1 LANEDFT
8 TRSHFNRIVWWLAAV
23 ALIGLGIYLSNI
35 RFMNSEWLSRA
46 GCAIVM
52 LGLWSGIGG
61 ILQEQLLVS
70 QMRWRRRNAITKAR
84 ASLAEEQSDTEK
96 IKSELDG
103 INEAFDKRLSEVTH
117 SLRLSLGV
125 LEVSLLM
132 TGTFLWGFG
141 DLLVG

>member
-1 LANEDFT
+1 
-8 TRSHFNRIVWWLAAV
+8 
-23 ALIGLGIYLSNI
+23 
-35 RFMNSEWLSRA
+35 MNNEWLSRA

-61 ILQEQLLVS
+61 ILQEQLLIS

-84 ASLAEEQSDTEK
+84 ARLAEENVESER
-96 IKSELDG
+96 IEAELDQ
-103 INEAFDKRLSEVTH
+103 INEAFEKRVSEVTQN
-117 SLRLSLGV
+117 LRLSLGV

>member
-1 LANEDFT
+1 LAVEDLT
-8 TRSHFNRIVWWLAAV
+8 ARSALNRVVWGLAAV
-23 ALIGLGIYLSNI
+23 ALVVLGVYLSHI

-46 GCAIVM
+46 GCLIVM
-52 LGLWSGIGG
+52 LGIWSGIGG
-61 ILQEQLLVS
+61 IFQERLLIS

-84 ASLAEEQSDTEK
+84 ASLEEDQVDSER
-96 IKSELDG
+96 IKAELDQ
-103 INEAFDKRLSEVTH
+103 INEAFEKGLSDLTQ

-141 DLLVG
+141 DLIVG

>member
-1 LANEDFT
+1 LANDDFT
-8 TRSHFNRIVWWLAAV
+8 TRSSFNRAVWWSAAV
-23 ALIGLGIYLSNI
+23 ALIVLGVYLSNI
-35 RFMNSEWLSRA
+35 HFMNREWLSRA
-46 GCAIVM
+46 GCLIVM
-52 LGLWSGIGG
+52 LGLWSGIGE
-61 ILQEQLLVS
+61 IFQEQFLIS

-84 ASLAEEQSDTEK
+84 ARLAEDQVDSGKVE
-96 IKSELDG
+96 SELDQ
-103 INEAFDKRLSEVTH
+103 INEAFERRLSEVTQ

>member
-1 LANEDFT
+1 MANKDFT
-8 TRSHFNRIVWWLAAV
+8 TRSHFNRIVWWSAAV
-23 ALIGLGIYLSNI
+23 ALIVLGVYLSNI

-46 GCAIVM
+46 GCLIVM

-61 ILQEQLLVS
+61 IVQEQLLVS

-84 ASLAEEQSDTEK
+84 ARLAEDQIDDEK
-96 IKSELDG
+96 IKAELDE
-103 INEAFDKRLSEVTH
+103 INEAFDQRLSEVTQ

-125 LEVSLLM
+125 LEISLLM